1 MSDNATILRLEKI
14 NSVYVQTIR
23 EQDARIAAL
32 EAQLAAAEAELAE
45 IDNALWASMGDEK
58 YDRAKRV
65 NFLLREGS
73 LKHQA
78 EQQLA
83 AAQERERIFRAEADY
98 YLAYIY
104 RGIFEDERERGEF
117 EDDAIRIANNIMA
130 SLKQSALAEAQKEN
144 ER

>member
-1 MSDNATILRLEKI
+1 MSNATIERLEKI
-14 NSVYVQTIR
+14 NAVYAQTIR
-23 EQDARIAAL
+23 EQDERIAAL

-83 AAQERERIFRAEADY
+83 AAQEREEALRAGFTACIDTLWRYARIAA
-98 YLAYIY
+98 
-104 RGIFEDERERGEF
+104 RERGES
-117 EDDAIRIANNIMA
+117 ETSQLMSANEA
-130 SLKQSALAEAQKEN
+130 VGHFRAALNAAKGE
-144 ER
+144 